1 MSASTAVATESQAQ
15 DGPLRGRL
23 DSRNN
28 ALNLFRLVLAA
39 SVFVSHSFSITASGP
54 EPTWANESVGGWA
67 VIGFF
72 VISGYLITA
81 SRIRSTM
88 GAYLVQ
94 RIARIFPAFLVCMI
108 ITAAV
113 FAPVAYLH
121 QNGTLSGY
129 LTTPNTPLNYVFANA
144 GLRITDFSIAGT
156 LATVPYPMAWNGPLW
171 TLYYE
176 FIAYLIVGFAAVF
189 AFVRKTPWPIAVMF
203 AITVALRINLDKLN
217 MLTGGN
223 GDAVLLTKLVPYFLG
238 GALVYMLRDRIP
250 LRWWLALPS
259 LVVGA
264 VVANTWTAWGGQLA
278 APLFAIGI
286 FWFASWCPSPAF
298 IQKNDVSYGL
308 YIYAWPVQQML
319 ALAGFHERGLVM
331 FNVATALIALVLAS
345 ASWFLLERPVMQRV
359 RRSLKATAQTAVPVL
374 QHPAPEPATAA
385 VSAAAPSA
393 PPHAVPVEKEPVAEA

>member
-1 MSASTAVATESQAQ
+1 MSASTAVSIESTTLTP
-15 DGPLRGRL
+15 PLRGRL

-28 ALNLFRLVLAA
+28 ALNLFRLALAS
-39 SVFVSHSFSITASGP
+39 SVFISHSFSITATGP
-54 EPTWANESVGGWA
+54 EPTWANESIGGWA

-81 SRIRSTM
+81 SRIRSSM
-88 GAYLVQ
+88 GTYLVQ

-108 ITAAV
+108 ITVVV
-113 FAPVAYLH
+113 FAPVAFLH

-129 LTTPNTPLNYVFANA
+129 LTTPNTPVNYVFANA
-144 GLRITDFSIAGT
+144 GLRITDFSVAGT

-189 AFVRKTPWPIAVMF
+189 AFVRKSPWPMAILF

-217 MLTGGN
+217 LLTGGN
-223 GDAVLLTKLVPYFLG
+223 GDVILLTKLVPYFLG
-238 GALVYMLRDRIP
+238 GALVYMLKDRIP

-264 VVANTWTAWGGQLA
+264 LLAHTWTAWGGQLA
-278 APLFAIGI
+278 APLFAIAV

-298 IQKNDVSYGL
+298 IQKHDVSYGL
-308 YIYAWPVQQML
+308 YIYAWPVQQLL
-319 ALAGFHERGLVM
+319 ALAGVHERGLVV
-331 FNVATALIALVLAS
+331 FNVATGLLALVLAT
-345 ASWFLLERPVMQRV
+345 ASWLLLERPVMQRV
-359 RRSLKATAQTAVPVL
+359 RRSLKAPAKTPGPVTEDL
-374 QHPAPEPATAA
+374 QP
-385 VSAAAPSA
+385 AAASPR
-393 PPHAVPVEKEPVAEA
+393 PVPAGT